1 MSDYAYDRSQG
12 NYTAL
17 IFFQEQAKE
26 FISMDNL
33 EEEIERVLNTRTSY
47 DFAIDSDG
55 NIIKDTD
62 EIQSSD
68 NRSEKVHSSS

>member
-55 NIIKDTD
+55 NKIQD